1 MQENGGINL
10 IDWSGIPSTWK
21 LGKLGDYCEIR
32 RGASPRPAGDPRYFG
47 GDIPWFKIGDATK
60 NPGRFLTETAETVN
74 VEGARRSVQIP
85 AGSLIIANSG
95 VSLGFAVFVG
105 VTGCV
110 HDGWLVLNNFKGIDD
125 RYIFY
130 CVNLLTNALRG
141 MADGT
146 TQPNLN
152 TTIARNLVIPVPPI
166 EEQRRIAKT
175 LWSLDDK
182 IELNRRM
189 NATLEAMARALFKA
203 WFVDFEPVHANKEN
217 RPSTSASPEIAKLFP
232 SAFENGI
239 PKGWHTKKISE
250 CCDVARGASPRPIH
264 DFIGDDIPWVKIAD
278 ATAAGSF
285 FIFETKEKIKANGK
299 EMSVFLKKGSLIL
312 SNSATCG
319 IPMFLELDGCIH
331 DGWLYFSNYRGISSD
346 YLFEALARMTERLAG
361 EADGTV
367 QKNLNTGI
375 ISRQEVVVPTA
386 NVMAIFETVHMSL
399 FEKIKGNTMENRK
412 LSEIRDSLL
421 PRLISGKL
429 RANARTK

>member
-1 MQENGGINL
+1 MQENGGISL

-47 GDIPWFKIGDATK
+47 GGIPWFKIGDATK

-74 VEGARRSVQIP
+74 EEGARRSVQIP

-110 HDGWLVLNNFKGIDD
+110 HDGWLVLNNFNGIDD

-152 TTIARNLVIPVPPI
+152 TTIARNLLIPVPPI
-166 EEQRRIAKT
+166 DEQRRIAET

-203 WFVDFEPVHANKEN
+203 WFVDFEPVHANLEN
-217 RPSTSASPEIAKLFP
+217 RPSISASPEIAKLFP
-232 SAFENGI
+232 SDFENGI
-239 PKGWHTKKISE
+239 PKGWQRTTFGTAYEIFDSKRIPLSGKQRES
-250 CCDVARGASPRPIH
+250 RKGTYPYYGAASIMDH
-264 DFIGDDIPWVKIAD
+264 V
-278 ATAAGSF
+278 
-285 FIFETKEKIKANGK
+285 
-299 EMSVFLKKGSLIL
+299 
-312 SNSATCG
+312 
-319 IPMFLELDGCIH
+319 DG
-331 DGWLYFSNYRGISSD
+331 
-346 YLFEALARMTERLAG
+346 YLFDGVYLLIGEDGSVTKSDGTPVVQYAWGKFWVNNHAHVLQGKGEISTEHLMLAVQDENIVPYVTGAVQPKLNQGNLARIPFIKPTDDVEKRFSESITSLYSKIRQN
-361 EADGTV
+361 AD
-367 QKNLNTGI
+367 
-375 ISRQEVVVPTA
+375 
-386 NVMAIFETVHMSL
+386 
-399 FEKIKGNTMENRK
+399 ENRC
-412 LSEIRDSLL
+412 LAEIRDSLL
-421 PRLISGKL
+421 PRLISGKIKVEVQNH
-429 RANARTK
+429 AAKD